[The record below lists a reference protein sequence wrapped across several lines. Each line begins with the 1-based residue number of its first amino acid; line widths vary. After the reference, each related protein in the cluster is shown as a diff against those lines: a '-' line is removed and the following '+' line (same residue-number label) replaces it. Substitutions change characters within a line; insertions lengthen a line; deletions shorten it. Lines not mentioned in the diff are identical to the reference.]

1 VGRPR
6 RFRRSPGTGR
16 AESAANGGTRYA
28 SGHMSASLLRC
39 RQSAVSADG
48 NWHSGCGALFNRL
61 PSKENA
67 ATCPSRVA
75 TFCVRRGSP
84 RRRRR
89 AVLIKPD
96 SGQGSRGAPFGVHS
110 PAIRAPASYRLA
122 ALAGPSAACP
132 CSLAAMT
139 ARLPHRRDDPQ
150 PFCLTHAIT
159 GRASTSRRCTYTFL
173 RAVLPATRNLP
184 KRGPRR
190 LTCWRGGAAW
200 GTAQTSHCH
209 KYGAFKV
216 GAHE

>member
-1 VGRPR
+1 MGQRFAGREPEHCS
-6 RFRRSPGTGR
+6 RSR
-16 AESAANGGTRYA
+16 
-28 SGHMSASLLRC
+28 
-39 RQSAVSADG
+39 SADSLAFPAPG
-48 NWHSGCGALFNRL
+48 GD
-61 PSKENA
+61 
-67 ATCPSRVA
+67 
-75 TFCVRRGSP
+75 
-84 RRRRR
+84 
-89 AVLIKPD
+89 AVIQIPTGWRCSLSHEKADP
-96 SGQGSRGAPFGVHS
+96 GHGSRGGPFGMSS
-110 PAIRAPASYRLA
+110 PAIRTPASYRLA

-200 GTAQTSHCH
+200 ETAQTSHCH